1 MSIYNVGLIHQG
13 RNQATY
19 IFKCIELK
27 IFRFCSTKIQASL
40 KMFAHTHTHRN
51 TGTYLMEERKLEN
64 YVDMREMKKFR
75 CLFSEIW
82 MIWHSQE
89 CFLSHSIVRCT
100 NRMESQWFELIYL
113 LKGYLKSRDRTD
125 CENRSIYWATLCHR
139 LELVQ
144 HWTWLTSAKLN
155 IKCLSSFKWIEN
167 RMHIQIKLEI
177 IFHQRVELSASPNS
191 NWVNVGWLSFYSLLC
206 PFVGRWIPNGNIE
219 HRANSQ
225 QQQQSPFSHTYRRY
239 FDVSFMKGKK
249 SIRRTLRKKECC
261 GAFDSVIRPQIYP
274 TSYQTIN
281 TNIRAHT

>member
-100 NRMESQWFELIYL
+100 NRMESQWFEMIYL

-177 IFHQRVELSASPNS
+177 IFHQFAW
-191 NWVNVGWLSFYSLLC
+191 NWAHHPTPIEWTLVGWVFILYCVRLLGDE
-206 PFVGRWIPNGNIE
+206 FQTETSNIE
-219 HRANSQ
+219 QTASSSSSLPSLIRIGGILTWVLWKEKKASGE
-225 QQQQSPFSHTYRRY
+225 RLE
-239 FDVSFMKGKK
+239 KK
-249 SIRRTLRKKECC
+249 SAAVPLIPL
-261 GAFDSVIRPQIYP
+261 
-274 TSYQTIN
+274 
-281 TNIRAHT
+281 